1 LVVEVEVVVDHSQP
15 STEAVV
21 EVVPVDYTLQT
32 QQFQNQPE
40 LRL

>member
-1 LVVEVEVVVDHSQP
+1 LVVVAAAVEPAAVPV
-15 STEAVV
+15 AVV

-32 QQFQNQPE
+32 QEFQNQPE